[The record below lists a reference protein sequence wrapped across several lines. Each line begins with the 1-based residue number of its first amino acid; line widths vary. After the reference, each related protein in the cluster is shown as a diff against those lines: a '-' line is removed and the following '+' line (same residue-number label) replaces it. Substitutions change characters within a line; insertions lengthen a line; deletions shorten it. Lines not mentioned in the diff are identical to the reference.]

1 MSMTSLYAV
10 VLAAGTG
17 SRFGS
22 TKQLATFAGMPLVAR
37 AIRTAESICGP
48 RTLLIAGSDWK
59 KVAAACEPLAG
70 FMILNPRFADGIAS
84 SLTQGIRSVRDI
96 ADGILLLLADQPL
109 VTAEHLEAL
118 VAAWQFSPDSICASS
133 YADTTGPP
141 VILPRRFFGDLLQL
155 RGDRGAKA
163 LIDKNR
169 DHVITI
175 RLEDA
180 ALDIDRPEDLDKK
193 GAE

>member
-22 TKQLATFAGMPLVAR
+22 TKQLATFAGKPLVAR
-37 AIRTAESICGP
+37 AVRTAEGICGP
-48 RTLLIAGSDWK
+48 RTLLVAGNDWK
-59 KVAAACEPLAG
+59 EVAAACEPLEG

-84 SLTQGIRSVRDI
+84 SLTQGIRSVYDI
-96 ADGILLLLADQPL
+96 ADGVLLLLADQPL
-109 VTAEHLEAL
+109 ITAEHLKTM
-118 VAAWQFSPDSICASS
+118 VAAWQSSPDSICASA

-141 VILPRRFFGDLLQL
+141 VILPRRYFADLLQL

-180 ALDIDRPEDLDKK
+180 AIDIDRPEDLDRK
-193 GAE
+193 GSE